1 MGRYAWRQPP
11 APPLARR
18 GRIDEVDLVVVPIE
32 LVERHGPLRPSAGRP
47 HLVGPH
53 HQLQPVQQAGHP
65 GLGGGATRTCTR
77 TRTCTCTLT
86 AEERVWALVLPGPEG
101 SKGRDGRG
109 GRGRR
114 GAGGADG
121 GDSD

>member
-65 GLGGGATRTCTR
+65 GLGGGATRTR

>member
-1 MGRYAWRQPP
+1 MGRDAWRQPP

-18 GRIDEVDLVVVPIE
+18 GQIDEVVVVVVPIE
-32 LVERHGPLRPSAGRP
+32 LVERHGPIRPSAGRP
-47 HLVGPH
+47 HLVGP
-53 HQLQPVQQAGHP
+53 QRKLQPVQQAGHP
-65 GLGGGATRTCTR
+65 GLVGGATR

-101 SKGRDGRG
+101 SKGRDRRG